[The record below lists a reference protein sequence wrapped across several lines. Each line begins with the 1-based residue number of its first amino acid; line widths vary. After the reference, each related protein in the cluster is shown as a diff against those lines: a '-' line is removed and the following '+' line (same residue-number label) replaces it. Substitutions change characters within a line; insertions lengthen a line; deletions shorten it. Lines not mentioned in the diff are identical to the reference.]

1 MDRDFCSPT
10 PPLGP
15 QTKWIPEPVPSLEL
29 PYLEEE
35 KVARMDSSVV
45 KKKQERNP
53 MTQEQKRRPENT
65 KTWKK
70 AKKNTGHQRAVCP
83 GI

>member
-45 KKKQERNP
+45 KKKTGKKSND
-53 MTQEQKRRPENT
+53 TGPENT